1 MDQSNL
7 RQSCQTLPTTIQTH
21 IRLSYGLLKAP
32 ISIKPLQVIL
42 QVSSPSLRRNHLLE
56 SMGKD
61 WKSANELEKETF
73 IITTKSAVKFL
84 LSLKTQGI
92 VEVKEQEFID
102 QRYRKRTKLL
112 FRLKQD
118 NSDCIEILN
127 NLFGIRVPEVKGVN
141 RE

>member
-1 MDQSNL
+1 
-7 RQSCQTLPTTIQTH
+7 
-21 IRLSYGLLKAP
+21 
-32 ISIKPLQVIL
+32 
-42 QVSSPSLRRNHLLE
+42 
-56 SMGKD
+56 MGKD